1 MVESHLSMR
10 APARHLPILAAA
22 VLSVVP
28 ALASAANCR
37 TTVATSLAFG
47 NYDPFSTVALDAV
60 GQLELRC
67 SAKSTAT
74 VSISAGSSGTFA
86 ARQLR
91 SPNGALEYNVFLDAA
106 RQVVW
111 NSLNVYFSTER
122 TELVPIY
129 ARIFPRQIDA
139 SAGTYTDTLVVTVE
153 F

>member
-1 MVESHLSMR
+1 
-10 APARHLPILAAA
+10 
-22 VLSVVP
+22 
-28 ALASAANCR
+28 
-37 TTVATSLAFG
+37 
-47 NYDPFSTVALDAV
+47 
-60 GQLELRC
+60 
-67 SAKSTAT
+67 